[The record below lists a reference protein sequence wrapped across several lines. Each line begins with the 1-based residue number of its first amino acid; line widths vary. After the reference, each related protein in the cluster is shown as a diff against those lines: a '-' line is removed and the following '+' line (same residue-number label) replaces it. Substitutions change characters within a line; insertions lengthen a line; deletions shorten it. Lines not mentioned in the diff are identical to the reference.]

1 LFWKAGDLLQQNNGI
16 FSMTTVGP
24 AQLPPSTGSG
34 NGTGIAAPSVTW
46 KNTYDSMNRL
56 TSAFVQDQPSWGG
69 TSPVWPSTPYSQGPT
84 LVSATSFDAFNHM
97 TSAKFGIPLY
107 GSAPTAV
114 NYTRAYDNRARLLY
128 EVDTGANA
136 TSAATNSQGTI
147 MINGTEQ
154 GPTYPA
160 SSYAKATL
168 TIAGSEL
175 DQQFAMCPPAQ
186 GYCYTSIPDTGTVT
200 VNVNGAVAS
209 TTYGLGSTSAQIA
222 SSLAGAIRSISQ
234 QVVASSSGST
244 ITIRTLTPGTAGNG
258 LAVTA
263 SSVTTQTQYYSGP
276 SFTVSPTSTSLSGG
290 TNVAKSV
297 YDTGSVGAKINGITT
312 SVTYNSSSTPQSIA
326 ASLSA
331 ALQSADSSFL
341 TAKTDGNVDIL
352 VSLTTGTAADYSI
365 SPSVTYDTQDFLA
378 PSFTAYAAPAMADGT
393 GADPNGNG
401 LVYYY
406 YVPQGG
412 YAPNGNILVHS
423 DSVMGDWYFA
433 YDAVDRL
440 VGAAPDTFA
449 PTKYLNNFFCWTYD
463 SYGNRK
469 SEYFSTTPCSSIT
482 GSTPTNSWL
491 TVSTA
496 NNRVTGASTLASG
509 YVYDA
514 SGNVIADGN
523 NYYWYDAEGQLC
535 AEQSQRIGGASV
547 IQYIYDPEGARIAKG
562 TLPAAAGTPT
572 AGGTNSLCPAAAG
585 SSFVLTTR
593 WLVDQTGAQATEFA
607 ESGSTETWSHSNVF
621 AGGHLA
627 ATWDTL
633 GIHYNLSDP
642 LGTKRVQ
649 LNALGQIEETCTSL
663 AFGNDVGNPASVPCA
678 LTALATADDATEH
691 HYTGKERDTESG
703 NDYFEARYYNSNTGR
718 FMSPDW
724 SAKEDPVPYANLSDP
739 QSLNLYGYMRNNPL
753 GGVDADGHWPDWGNV
768 GTFVAGAINAW
779 GSDNLAGAG
788 RVDQTTN
795 AGAAGARFGDA
806 VAAVQGVA
814 ETVQGVGAAIA
825 GGAEA
830 FVTAPLA
837 GTGVGIVVPGAGA
850 VVAVAGAA
858 EAVHG
863 VATAGTAVTNLM
875 KAGGNFSSGTK
886 QGAKDAAG
894 GKCQNCGAE
903 TTPGQKS
910 QKGVTPPGSEGQT
923 DHIQPKSK
931 GGTNDPSNAQHL
943 CRDCNRQ
950 KSDKVPNQ

>member
-1 LFWKAGDLLQQNNGI
+1 
-16 FSMTTVGP
+16 
-24 AQLPPSTGSG
+24 
-34 NGTGIAAPSVTW
+34 
-46 KNTYDSMNRL
+46 
-56 TSAFVQDQPSWGG
+56 
-69 TSPVWPSTPYSQGPT
+69 
-84 LVSATSFDAFNHM
+84 
-97 TSAKFGIPLY
+97 
-107 GSAPTAV
+107 
-114 NYTRAYDNRARLLY
+114 
-128 EVDTGANA
+128 
-136 TSAATNSQGTI
+136 

-160 SSYAKATL
+160 SSYAKAIL

-691 HYTGKERDTESG
+691 HYTGKERDAESG
-703 NDYFEARYYNSNTGR
+703 NDYFFARYYNSPTGR
-718 FMSPDW
+718 FLSPDW
-724 SAKEDPVPYANLSDP
+724 SAKVTPVPYATMADP
-739 QSLNLYGYMRNNPL
+739 QTLNLYAYVGNNPIIHVDPDGHQCGGQGQAPCTEMQKEMGQVPQAPGGTSNPENSKFLQTVKQEGDGLVHTEPGKVVML
-753 GGVDADGHWPDWGNV
+753 GGTTEVSVTATAGNV
-768 GTFVAGAINAW
+768 QLNST
-779 GSDNLAGAG
+779 GSVSL
-788 RVDQTTN
+788 
-795 AGAAGARFGDA
+795 
-806 VAAVQGVA
+806 
-814 ETVQGVGAAIA
+814 
-825 GGAEA
+825 
-830 FVTAPLA
+830 TA
-837 GTGVGIVVPGAGA
+837 VPGAGA
-850 VVAVAGAA
+850 TVDLTVHAPGATPSAVGVSAGTPIVSGTVTSTSATLSVGFVAGPPVKAGLNA
-858 EAVHG
+858 SVDTGINLRQSPIQKAGEMLSSAVT
-863 VATAGTAVTNLM
+863 AAGTALY
-875 KAGGNFSSGTK
+875 KAWVAMGTSGSP
-886 QGAKDAAG
+886 
-894 GKCQNCGAE
+894 
-903 TTPGQKS
+903 TP
-910 QKGVTPPGSEGQT
+910 
-923 DHIQPKSK
+923 
-931 GGTNDPSNAQHL
+931 
-943 CRDCNRQ
+943 
-950 KSDKVPNQ
+950 